1 MTVGHVSFLRLDKE
15 LPPPQRAHPSDAG
28 FDLVTAV
35 DVDLKPGERAIVP
48 TGLAVAIPAG
58 FAGLVV
64 PRSGH
69 AARHGV
75 GVVNSPGLIDS
86 GYRGEIKVI
95 LINHGSEPV
104 WFERGE
110 RVAQLVIT
118 PVALVELREA
128 DDLDVTERGAGG
140 FGSSGR

>member
-1 MTVGHVSFLRLDKE
+1 MTKCHVSFTRLDRE
-15 LPPPQRAHPSDAG
+15 LPAPSQAHPGDAG
-28 FDLVTAV
+28 FDLVTAE
-35 DVDLKPGERAIVP
+35 DVELAPGERRIVP
-48 TGLAVAIPAG
+48 TGLAVAIPEG
-58 FAGLVV
+58 FAGLVL

-95 LINHGSEPV
+95 LINHGSESV
-104 WFERGE
+104 AFARGE
-110 RVAQLVIT
+110 RIAQLMIS
-118 PVALVELREA
+118 PVPTVELKEVV
-128 DDLDVTERGAGG
+128 DLDETERGSGG